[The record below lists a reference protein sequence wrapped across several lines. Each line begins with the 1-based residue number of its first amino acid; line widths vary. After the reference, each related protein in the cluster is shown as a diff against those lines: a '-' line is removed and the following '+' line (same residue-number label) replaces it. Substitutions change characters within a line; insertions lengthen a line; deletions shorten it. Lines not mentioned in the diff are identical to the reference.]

1 MILYLL
7 GAFIYFF
14 PSLWVRYTLG
24 KHDDIL
30 PNMPFTAKEFGE
42 TLLKEEGLSEVKIE
56 DTNIGDHYD
65 PNSKKVNNII

>member
-7 GAFIYFF
+7 GACIYFF

-42 TLLKEEGLSEVKIE
+42 TLLKENDLNEVRLF
-56 DTNIGDHYD
+56 
-65 PNSKKVNNII
+65 